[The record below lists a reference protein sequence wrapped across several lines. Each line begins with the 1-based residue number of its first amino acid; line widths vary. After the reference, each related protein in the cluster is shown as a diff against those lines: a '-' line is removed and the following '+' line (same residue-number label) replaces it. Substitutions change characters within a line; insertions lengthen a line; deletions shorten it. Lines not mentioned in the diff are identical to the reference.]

1 MLEQLSNI
9 HVILFCFSV
18 FLPLMNTTIEQY
30 QVQIKACKEIFI
42 KKAQDYGTSW
52 QILRLPSLTDQ
63 IYIKLL
69 RIRNIEESGV
79 QKVEDSIISE
89 YQGIVNY
96 CVIALLKIEYQN
108 DDFSDIVFL
117 SSKYDEAVQKVLDLM
132 QNKNHDYGEAWR
144 VMRISSLT
152 DLCLVKIHRL
162 KSIEDNQGKTI
173 ASEGIEA
180 NYMDIM
186 NYCVFALIRLCS

>member
-1 MLEQLSNI
+1 
-9 HVILFCFSV
+9 
-18 FLPLMNTTIEQY
+18 MNTTIEQY
-30 QVQIKACKEIFI
+30 QAQIKHCKDIFI

-96 CVIALLKIEYQN
+96 CVIALLKIEHQN
-108 DDFSDIVFL
+108 DDFSDIGFL
-117 SSKYDEAVQKVLDLM
+117 SSKYDEVVQKVLDLM

-152 DLCLVKIHRL
+152 DLCLVKIQRL

>member
-1 MLEQLSNI
+1 
-9 HVILFCFSV
+9 
-18 FLPLMNTTIEQY
+18 MNTTIGQYKEQ
-30 QVQIKACKEIFI
+30 ITHCKDIFM

-69 RIRNIEESGV
+69 RIRNIEETGV
-79 QKVEDSIISE
+79 QKIEDSVVSE

-96 CVIALLKIEYQN
+96 CIMALFKLCYPDAE
-108 DDFSDIVFL
+108 FSDIQFL
-117 SSKYDEAVQKVLDLM
+117 SQKYDEQVQRVLDLM
-132 QNKNHDYGEAWR
+132 QNKNQDYGEAWR
-144 VMRISSLT
+144 EMRVSSLT
-152 DLCLVKIHRL
+152 DLCLMKIYRL
-162 KSIEDNQGKTI
+162 KSIEDNGGKTI

-186 NYCVFALIRLCS
+186 NYCVFALIRLCTQKN

>member
-1 MLEQLSNI
+1 
-9 HVILFCFSV
+9 
-18 FLPLMNTTIEQY
+18 MNTTIEQY
-30 QVQIKACKEIFI
+30 NAQIAQCKDIFM

-69 RIRNIEESGV
+69 RIRNIQETGI
-79 QKVEDSIISE
+79 QKIEDSIISE

-96 CVIALLKIEYQN
+96 CIMALFKIQYK
-108 DDFSDIVFL
+108 DTDFSEIQFL
-117 SSKYDEAVQKVLDLM
+117 SEKYDEQVQRVLNLM
-132 QNKNHDYGEAWR
+132 QNKNQDYGEAWR

-152 DLCLVKIHRL
+152 DLCLMKIHRL

-173 ASEGIEA
+173 ASEGAEA

-186 NYCVFALIRLCS
+186 NYCVFALIRLCNQKD